1 MGRGAETDI
10 APRPDIVLVLTDDQR
25 ADTLWAMPTVQSE
38 LVDRGVSFPN
48 AFVVNPLCCPS
59 RASILTGNYSHST
72 GVFRN
77 DPPHGGFEA
86 FDDRSTLATWLHD
99 AGYRTALVGKYLNG
113 YRGAYVPPGW
123 DHWFVTFGGDHYYGY
138 TASVD
143 GELRKASND
152 PSAYSTNVLADDAD
166 AFVRSTEPDRPLF
179 LCFTP
184 HAPHDPA
191 TPAPD
196 DAAAFDDLA
205 AWRPESFDEPDVADK
220 PAHIRK
226 RDRFDA
232 AMRAEVDR
240 FRRDQHRS
248 LLAVD
253 RAVGRILQALDQT
266 GRLARTFLVFTSDNG
281 MHWGEHRWD
290 TKIVPY
296 EESIRVPFVI
306 RSGAGIDAPR
316 LDERIVLNIDL
327 APTFAELARA
337 TSPGC
342 DGNSLLELLAGSVG
356 PWRRDF
362 LVEHLGLN
370 RPQVPTYRAVRTDRY
385 VYVQYGTDEAELYDL
400 EHDPLQLDN
409 RARGPEHDHIRATLE
424 RRLEVLSGPMPSAE
438 ADRSPRAT

>member
-1 MGRGAETDI
+1 VNTSE
-10 APRPDIVLVLTDDQR
+10 RPDIVLVLTDDQR
-25 ADTLWAMPTVQSE
+25 ADRLWAMPTVRSE
-38 LVDRGVSFPN
+38 LVDRGLQFPN

-72 GVFRN
+72 GVYRN

-86 FDDRSTLATWLHD
+86 FDDRSTVATWLRD

-123 DHWFVTFGGDHYYGY
+123 HHWFVTFGGDRYYGY
-138 TASVD
+138 TASAD
-143 GELRKASND
+143 GELRRASDD
-152 PSAYSTNVLADDAD
+152 PSAYSTNVLAEDAA

-179 LCFTP
+179 LCFAP

-191 TPAPD
+191 TPAPG
-196 DAAAFDDLA
+196 DAESFAGLA

-226 RDRFDA
+226 RLRLDA
-232 AMRAEVDR
+232 AARAEVDR

-253 RAVGRILQALDQT
+253 RAVGRILRTLEET
-266 GRLARTFLVFTSDNG
+266 GRLSRAVVVFTSDNG

-296 EESIRVPFVI
+296 EESIRVPLVI
-306 RSGAGIDAPR
+306 RSDAGIEAPR
-316 LDERIVLNIDL
+316 VDERIVLNIDL
-327 APTFAELARA
+327 APTFAELPGA
-337 TSPGC
+337 TAPGC
-342 DGNSLLELLAGSVG
+342 DGESLVSLLASRACT
-356 PWRRDF
+356 WRRDF

-385 VYVQYGTDEAELYDL
+385 VYVRYGTGETELYDL
-400 EHDPLQLDN
+400 ASDPLQLDN
-409 RARGPEHDHIRATLE
+409 RARGHGHDQIRATLD
-424 RRLEVLSGPMPSAE
+424 RRLEELSRPLPSA
-438 ADRSPRAT
+438 